1 MLQRALQCR
10 NEATMETCAACGHHI
25 QMACGY
31 QLRTIDNLDPVCPDC
46 AGKHAPSLAALLNLG
61 RAAERISRIGRH
73 SVFPPLSALL
83 DLASAAE
90 KYTGAVSPARRNA
103 G

>member
-1 MLQRALQCR
+1 MSQVVLQCGTHSGVE
-10 NEATMETCAACGHHI
+10 NCG
-25 QMACGY
+25 MCGQAVQLTAGP
-31 QLRTIDNLDPVCPDC
+31 QLRMVDAFNAVCSVC
-46 AGKHAPSLAALLNLG
+46 ADKHAPSLAALLNLG
-61 RAAERISRIGRH
+61 RTAERIGRMGRH

-90 KYTGAVSPARRNA
+90 QYTSTVTPQRKA